1 MTQVVDEV
9 QSDIAVTEQAMVSQE
24 MRESC
29 GSTDS
34 EIIDLSTTEL
44 LVVVLYRVYVCSI
57 TLCALFSV
65 HHSR

>member
-9 QSDIAVTEQAMVSQE
+9 KSDIAVTEQAMVSQA

-29 GSTDS
+29 GSTDP
-34 EIIDLSTTEL
+34 EIIDLSTAEL